1 MDGGRCFVDRAVNHR
16 HRKVATKMRAQ
27 SINETMPDLE
37 EILAIHRRAGR
48 KVEYLSIGWTALE
61 SLVGIIAG
69 TLAGSVALIGFGIDS
84 VIEVASSL
92 VLVWRLSDA
101 SGAEDREE
109 FAHRLVGA
117 CFLAL
122 AVYVSF
128 EALKD
133 LLTHS
138 APRVSYFGIVYAAA
152 CVIVMPLLA
161 RAKRR
166 AAANL
171 QSDALHADSHQSD
184 ICAYLAVILLGGL
197 GLNALFGWWWADPVA
212 ALCMVPIIL
221 REAICGLRGEACTHE
236 HRA

>member
-1 MDGGRCFVDRAVNHR
+1 MSGEIAETLAV
-16 HRKVATKMRAQ
+16 
-27 SINETMPDLE
+27 
-37 EILAIHRRAGR
+37 HRRAGR
-48 KVEYLSIGWTALE
+48 EIEFLSIGWTALE
-61 SLVGIIAG
+61 SIVGIIAG
-69 TLAGSVALIGFGIDS
+69 ILAGSVALISFGIDS

-92 VLVWRLSDA
+92 VLVWRLSDVSA
-101 SGAEDREE
+101 TVDREA
-109 FAHRLVGA
+109 FAHRLVGV

-128 EALKD
+128 EGVKD

-138 APRVSYFGIVYAAA
+138 TPRVSYFGIIYAAA

-161 RAKRR
+161 RAKRC

-184 ICAYLAVILLGGL
+184 ICACLAVILLGGL
-197 GLNALFGWWWADPVA
+197 GLNAVFGWWWADPVA

-221 REAICGLRGEACTHE
+221 REAISGLRGRPCTHE
-236 HRA
+236 HRV

>member
-1 MDGGRCFVDRAVNHR
+1 MSTE
-16 HRKVATKMRAQ
+16 VAETL
-27 SINETMPDLE
+27 SIN
-37 EILAIHRRAGR
+37 HRAGR
-48 KVEYLSIGWTALE
+48 KIEFLSIAWTALE
-61 SLVGIIAG
+61 SIVGIITG
-69 TLAGSVALIGFGIDS
+69 VLAGSVALISFGIDS

-101 SGAEDREE
+101 AAAENREA
-109 FAHRLVGA
+109 FAHRLVGF

-122 AVYVSF
+122 AIYVSF

-133 LLTHS
+133 LFTHS
-138 APRVSYFGIVYAAA
+138 SPSVTYLGIIYAAA
-152 CVIVMPLLA
+152 CVVVMPLLA
-161 RAKRR
+161 RAKRH

-171 QSDALHADSHQSD
+171 QSHALHADSHQSD

-221 REAICGLRGEACTHE
+221 REAISGLRGQPCTHE
-236 HRA
+236 HRL

>member
-1 MDGGRCFVDRAVNHR
+1 MSAEL
-16 HRKVATKMRAQ
+16 
-27 SINETMPDLE
+27 SET
-37 EILAIHRRAGR
+37 LAIHRRAGR
-48 KVEYLSIGWTALE
+48 RIEFLSIAWTALE
-61 SLVGIIAG
+61 SVVGIIAG
-69 TLAGSVALIGFGIDS
+69 VFAGSVALISFGIDS

-101 SGAEDREE
+101 SATKDREA
-109 FAHRLVGA
+109 FAHRLVGG

-122 AVYVSF
+122 AIYVSF

-133 LLTHS
+133 LLTRSSPH
-138 APRVSYFGIVYAAA
+138 VTYLGILYAAA

-184 ICAYLAVILLGGL
+184 ICAYLAVILLVGL
-197 GLNALFGWWWADPVA
+197 GLNAVVGWWWADPVA

-221 REAICGLRGEACTHE
+221 REAISGLRGQPCTHE
-236 HRA
+236 HRV

>member
-1 MDGGRCFVDRAVNHR
+1 MTELG
-16 HRKVATKMRAQ
+16 
-27 SINETMPDLE
+27 ET
-37 EILAIHRRAGR
+37 LAIHRRAGR
-48 KVEYLSIGWTALE
+48 KIEFLSIGWTALE
-61 SLVGIIAG
+61 SIVGIITG
-69 TLAGSVALIGFGIDS
+69 ILAASVALISFGFDS

-92 VLVWRLSDA
+92 VIVWRLSDA
-101 SGAEDREE
+101 SAAENREQ
-109 FAHRLVGA
+109 FAHRLVGV

-122 AVYVSF
+122 ALYVSF

-138 APRVSYFGIVYAAA
+138 SPRVTYVGIIYAAA
-152 CVIVMPLLA
+152 CVMVMPLLA

-166 AAANL
+166 AATNL
-171 QSDALHADSHQSD
+171 QSHALHADSHQSD

-221 REAICGLRGEACTHE
+221 REGIGSLRCEPCTHE

>member
-1 MDGGRCFVDRAVNHR
+1 M
-16 HRKVATKMRAQ
+16 
-27 SINETMPDLE
+27 SDLGQAG
-37 EILAIHRRAGR
+37 AIHRRAGLR
-48 KVEYLSIGWTALE
+48 IEFLSISWTGLE
-61 SLVGIIAG
+61 SIVGIIAG
-69 TLAGSVALIGFGIDS
+69 VLAGSVALISFGIDS

-101 SGAEDREE
+101 SATEDREA
-109 FAHRLVGA
+109 FTHRLVGI

-122 AVYVSF
+122 AAYVSF

-133 LLTHS
+133 LLTRS
-138 APRVSYFGIVYAAA
+138 SPRVSYLGIIYAAA

-171 QSDALHADSHQSD
+171 QSHALHADSHQSD
-184 ICAYLAVILLGGL
+184 ICAYLALILLGGL

-221 REAICGLRGEACTHE
+221 REGIGSLRCEQCTHV

>member
-1 MDGGRCFVDRAVNHR
+1 MSAEIGESFAAHR
-16 HRKVATKMRAQ
+16 W
-27 SINETMPDLE
+27 
-37 EILAIHRRAGR
+37 AGR
-48 KVEYLSIGWTALE
+48 KIEFLSIAWTALE
-61 SLVGIIAG
+61 SVVGIIAG
-69 TLAGSVALIGFGIDS
+69 IIAGSVALISFGVDS

-101 SGAEDREE
+101 SAAEDREA
-109 FAHRLVGA
+109 FAHRLVGV

-128 EALKD
+128 EGVKD

-138 APRVSYFGIVYAAA
+138 TPRVSYFGIIYAAA

-161 RAKRR
+161 RAKRC

-184 ICAYLAVILLGGL
+184 ICACLAVILLGGL
-197 GLNALFGWWWADPVA
+197 GLNAVFGWWWADPVA

-221 REAICGLRGEACTHE
+221 REAISGLRGQPCTHE
-236 HRA
+236 HRL

>member
-1 MDGGRCFVDRAVNHR
+1 VLLRHEVIPKMTAELGETLAV
-16 HRKVATKMRAQ
+16 
-27 SINETMPDLE
+27 
-37 EILAIHRRAGR
+37 HRRAGR
-48 KVEYLSIGWTALE
+48 RIEFLSIAWTALE
-61 SLVGIIAG
+61 SIVGIIAG
-69 TLAGSVALIGFGIDS
+69 VIAGSIALISFGIDS

-92 VLVWRLSDA
+92 VLVWRLT
-101 SGAEDREE
+101 GAAEAEGREQ
-109 FAHRLVGA
+109 FAHRLVGV

-122 AVYVSF
+122 AIYVSF
-128 EALKD
+128 EALKA

-138 APRVSYFGIVYAAA
+138 LPHVTYLGIVYAVA

-171 QSDALHADSHQSD
+171 QSQALHADSHQSD

-197 GLNALFGWWWADPVA
+197 GLNALFGWWWADPLA

-221 REAICGLRGEACTHE
+221 REAISGLRGQPCTHE
-236 HRA
+236 HRV

>member
-1 MDGGRCFVDRAVNHR
+1 MSAEL
-16 HRKVATKMRAQ
+16 A
-27 SINETMPDLE
+27 ET
-37 EILAIHRRAGR
+37 LAAHRRAGR
-48 KVEYLSIGWTALE
+48 KIEFLSIGWTALE
-61 SLVGIIAG
+61 SIVGIIVG
-69 TLAGSVALIGFGIDS
+69 VLAGSVALISFGIDS

-92 VLVWRLSDA
+92 VLVWRLSNAATSD
-101 SGAEDREE
+101 DREE
-109 FAHRLVGA
+109 FAHRLVGV

-138 APRVSYFGIVYAAA
+138 SPRVTYLGIIYAGA

-171 QSDALHADSHQSD
+171 QSHALHADSHQSD

-221 REAICGLRGEACTHE
+221 REAISSLRDQPCTHE

>member
-1 MDGGRCFVDRAVNHR
+1 MTELG
-16 HRKVATKMRAQ
+16 
-27 SINETMPDLE
+27 ETLTV
-37 EILAIHRRAGR
+37 HRRAGR
-48 KVEYLSIGWTALE
+48 KIEFLSIGWTALE
-61 SLVGIIAG
+61 SVVGIITG
-69 TLAGSVALIGFGIDS
+69 VLAGSVALISFGFDS

-101 SGAEDREE
+101 SATEDREA
-109 FAHRLVGA
+109 FAHRLVGV

-122 AVYVSF
+122 ALYVSF

-133 LLTHS
+133 LLTRS
-138 APRVSYFGIVYAAA
+138 SPRVTYLGIIYAAA

-166 AAANL
+166 AATNL
-171 QSDALHADSHQSD
+171 QSYALHADSHQSD
-184 ICAYLAVILLGGL
+184 ICAYLAVILLDGL
-197 GLNALFGWWWADPVA
+197 GLNALFGWWWADPLA

-221 REAICGLRGEACTHE
+221 REGIGSLRCEPCTHV

>member
-1 MDGGRCFVDRAVNHR
+1 MGRKEVEGNSDSSMSDLAESLAV
-16 HRKVATKMRAQ
+16 
-27 SINETMPDLE
+27 
-37 EILAIHRRAGR
+37 HRRAGR
-48 KVEYLSIGWTALE
+48 QIAFLSIGWTALE
-61 SLVGIIAG
+61 SIVGIIAG
-69 TLAGSVALIGFGIDS
+69 VLAGSVALISFGVDS

-92 VLVWRLSDA
+92 VLVWRLSNAAGSD
-101 SGAEDREE
+101 DREE
-109 FAHRLVGA
+109 FAHRLVGV
-117 CFLAL
+117 CFLLL
-122 AVYVSF
+122 AVYISF

-133 LLTHS
+133 LLTRS
-138 APRVSYFGIVYAAA
+138 SPRVTYLGIVYAAA

-184 ICAYLAVILLGGL
+184 ICAYLAMILLGGL

-221 REAICGLRGEACTHE
+221 REAISGLRGQPCTHE
-236 HRA
+236 H

>member
-1 MDGGRCFVDRAVNHR
+1 M
-16 HRKVATKMRAQ
+16 
-27 SINETMPDLE
+27 SE
-37 EILAIHRRAGR
+37 LAEALTVHRRAGR
-48 KVEYLSIGWTALE
+48 KVEFLSIGWTTLE
-61 SLVGIIAG
+61 SIVGIITG
-69 TLAGSVALIGFGIDS
+69 ILPGSVALISFGFDS

-101 SGAEDREE
+101 SAAENREQ
-109 FAHRLVGA
+109 FAHRLVGV

-122 AVYVSF
+122 ALYVSF

-133 LLTHS
+133 LLTRS
-138 APRVSYFGIVYAAA
+138 SPRVTYLGIIYAAA

-166 AAANL
+166 AATNL
-171 QSDALHADSHQSD
+171 QSYALHADSHQSD

-197 GLNALFGWWWADPVA
+197 GLNALFGWWWADPLA

-221 REAICGLRGEACTHE
+221 REGIGSLRCEPCTHV

>member
-1 MDGGRCFVDRAVNHR
+1 MSTEPA
-16 HRKVATKMRAQ
+16 KT
-27 SINETMPDLE
+27 
-37 EILAIHRRAGR
+37 LAIHRRAGR
-48 KVEYLSIGWTALE
+48 RIEFLSIGWTALE
-61 SLVGIIAG
+61 SIVGIIAG
-69 TLAGSVALIGFGIDS
+69 VIASSVALISFGIDS

-101 SGAEDREE
+101 STEDREA
-109 FAHRLVGA
+109 FAHRLVGG
-117 CFLAL
+117 CFLTL
-122 AVYVSF
+122 AIYVSF

-138 APRVSYFGIVYAAA
+138 SPHVSYLGVVYAAA

-171 QSDALHADSHQSD
+171 QSHALHADSHQSD

-197 GLNALFGWWWADPVA
+197 GLNALFGWWWADPLA
-212 ALCMVPIIL
+212 AICMVPIIL
-221 REAICGLRGEACTHE
+221 REAVSGLRGQPCTHE
-236 HRA
+236 HRV

>member
-1 MDGGRCFVDRAVNHR
+1 M
-16 HRKVATKMRAQ
+16 
-27 SINETMPDLE
+27 SDLGQAG
-37 EILAIHRRAGR
+37 AIHRRAGR
-48 KVEYLSIGWTALE
+48 KIEFLSIGWTGLE
-61 SLVGIIAG
+61 SIVGIIAG
-69 TLAGSVALIGFGIDS
+69 VLAGSVALISFGIDS

-101 SGAEDREE
+101 SATEDREA
-109 FAHRLVGA
+109 FAHRLVGI

-122 AVYVSF
+122 AIYVSF

-133 LLTHS
+133 LLIGSSPHVT
-138 APRVSYFGIVYAAA
+138 YLGIVYAAA

-171 QSDALHADSHQSD
+171 QSHALHADSHQSD
-184 ICAYLAVILLGGL
+184 ICAYLAMILLVGL
-197 GLNALFGWWWADPVA
+197 GLNALFGWWWADPLA

-221 REAICGLRGEACTHE
+221 REGIGSLRCEPCTHV

>member
-1 MDGGRCFVDRAVNHR
+1 MSELAEALAV
-16 HRKVATKMRAQ
+16 
-27 SINETMPDLE
+27 
-37 EILAIHRRAGR
+37 HRRAGR
-48 KVEYLSIGWTALE
+48 KIEFLSIAWTALE
-61 SLVGIIAG
+61 SIVGIIAG
-69 TLAGSVALIGFGIDS
+69 VLASSVALISFGIDS
-84 VIEVASSL
+84 VIEVVSSL

-101 SGAEDREE
+101 AAADDREE
-109 FAHRLVGA
+109 SAHRLVGV

-133 LLTHS
+133 LFTHS
-138 APRVSYFGIVYAAA
+138 SPRVTYLGIIYAAA
-152 CVIVMPLLA
+152 CVVVMPLLA

-171 QSDALHADSHQSD
+171 RSHALHADSHQSD
-184 ICAYLAVILLGGL
+184 ICACLAVILLGGL

-221 REAICGLRGEACTHE
+221 REAISGLRGEACAHE
-236 HRA
+236 HSA